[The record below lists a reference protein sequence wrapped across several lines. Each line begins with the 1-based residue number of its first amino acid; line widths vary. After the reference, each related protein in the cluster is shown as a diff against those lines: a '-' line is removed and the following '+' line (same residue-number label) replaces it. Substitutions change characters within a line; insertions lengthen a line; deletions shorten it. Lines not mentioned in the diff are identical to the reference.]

1 MGSSPALQTPL
12 HSRGPWAQAG
22 DRWLWE
28 LPGHSSV
35 PCSGLYQRWAS
46 GKSVSTSGLS
56 WWLDKWGKDAS
67 QGCREGGPGACA
79 QGRGNHRGSCSSP
92 QRVCSE
98 SKGNSSQE
106 AEPSP
111 CPVGV
116 SVFCLLGLPA
126 PPSPG
131 GSGPGRAWHHPV
143 LGWVSR
149 AGAGRAQLANPTRW

>member
-12 HSRGPWAQAG
+12 HSRGPWARAG

-28 LPGHSSV
+28 LPSHSSV

-56 WWLDKWGKDAS
+56 WLLGKWGKDAS
-67 QGCREGGPGACA
+67 QGCREGGPGARA
-79 QGRGNHRGSCSSP
+79 QRRGNHQGSCSSP
-92 QRVCSE
+92 RRVSSE
-98 SKGNSSQE
+98 SKGNSSQK

-116 SVFCLLGLPA
+116 SVWRLPIRQ
-126 PPSPG
+126 SF
-131 GSGPGRAWHHPV
+131 
-143 LGWVSR
+143 
-149 AGAGRAQLANPTRW
+149 